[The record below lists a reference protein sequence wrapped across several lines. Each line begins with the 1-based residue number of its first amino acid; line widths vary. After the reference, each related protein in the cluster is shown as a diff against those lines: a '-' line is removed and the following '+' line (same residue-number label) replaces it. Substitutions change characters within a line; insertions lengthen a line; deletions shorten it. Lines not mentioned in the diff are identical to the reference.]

1 MEKLCGTLPSLYEKQ
16 KLPGVGLNMKS
27 SPFNELAEAYDSWF
41 DEEGKLI
48 FATEVRALQSVLASL
63 PESWLEIGVGS
74 GRFAQALGIGTGLDP
89 SGKLLEIAKKRGIET
104 YQGKG
109 EERFFGEEAF
119 GAVFLIVTLC
129 FVDSPLDVLREI
141 NRILQRKGKLVLGL
155 VLQESQW
162 GQLYRK
168 KKEQGDRFYKY
179 ATIHSYREIVDILNH
194 TGFVIEKIVSTLFQ
208 KPGEVKEIETPREY
222 YSSDAGFVVVIAK
235 KDVC

>member
-1 MEKLCGTLPSLYEKQ
+1 
-16 KLPGVGLNMKS
+16 MKS
-27 SPFNELAEAYDSWF
+27 SPFNESAEAYDSWF

-48 FATEVRALQSVLASL
+48 FTTEVRALQSVLASL
-63 PESWLEIGVGS
+63 PKPWLEIGVGS

-89 SGKLLEIAKKRGIET
+89 SGKLLEMAKKRGIET
-104 YQGKG
+104 YQ
-109 EERFFGEEAF
+109 ERGDERCFDEEAF

-155 VLQESQW
+155 MLRESLW
-162 GQLYRK
+162 GQLYLK
-168 KKEQGDRFYKY
+168 KKEQGDRFYKH
-179 ATIHSYREIVDILNH
+179 ATIYSYQEIVDDLRR
-194 TGFVIEKIVSTLFQ
+194 TGFATNKFVSTLFQ

-222 YSSDAGFVVVIAK
+222 YSSDAGFVVIIAR